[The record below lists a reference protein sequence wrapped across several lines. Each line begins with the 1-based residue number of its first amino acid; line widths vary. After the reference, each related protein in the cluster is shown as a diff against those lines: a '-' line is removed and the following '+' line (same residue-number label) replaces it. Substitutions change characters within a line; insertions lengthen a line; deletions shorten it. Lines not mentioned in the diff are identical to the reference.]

1 MTNCFSL
8 EIVTSERSVFKGEA
22 ASLSLFGALGSMT
35 ILAHH
40 APLITE
46 LRKGP
51 IFYTTADG
59 EEKTM
64 ELNGGFIEVAGN
76 RVTVLDR

>member
-1 MTNCFSL
+1 MTNSFSL

-22 ASLSLFGALGSMT
+22 TSLSLIGALGSMT
-35 ILAHH
+35 ILANH
-40 APLITE
+40 APLLTE

-51 IFYTTADG
+51 IRYTTADG

-64 ELNGGFIEVAGN
+64 ELNGGFVEVSGN
-76 RVTVLDR
+76 RVAVLDR

>member
-1 MTNCFSL
+1 L

-22 ASLSLFGALGSMT
+22 TSLSLFGALGSMT

-46 LRKGP
+46 LRQG
-51 IFYTTADG
+51 
-59 EEKTM
+59 
-64 ELNGGFIEVAGN
+64 
-76 RVTVLDR
+76 TV

>member
-1 MTNCFSL
+1 MANCFAW
-8 EIVTSERSVFKGEA
+8 EIVPPERSVFKGEA
-22 ASLSLFGALGSMT
+22 KSLSLFGALGSMT

-46 LRKGP
+46 LRQGTVY
-51 IFYTTADG
+51 YTTADG

-64 ELNGGFIEVAGN
+64 ELSGGFIEVAGN
-76 RVTVLDR
+76 KVTVLDC